1 MGKAEVLMCKA
12 CKSGTCVRCMAPEH
26 AGDCPEDSE
35 LTATLAVAARE
46 GWQRC
51 QNCRALVE
59 KDFGC
64 QHMSCR
70 CGSEW
75 CYRCAAKWKSCACGD
90 FVEEGEVVPP
100 RTVDDLIVKRATMDE
115 VELERRR
122 EEREGQRRAA
132 WEKCDHGGK
141 LSDKLRGRAK
151 AREKGQKGTRKGKE
165 RAEKEDTDVYGGSNL
180 KKRRVGDIG
189 RTAEAA
195 GAWPGDP
202 WWGEEGLWKYKL
214 GESRCDMCEVVLKD
228 YIWACDG
235 CGLEACMACRENG
248 L

>member
-1 MGKAEVLMCKA
+1 M
-12 CKSGTCVRCMAPEH
+12 RCMAPEH
-26 AGDCPEDSE
+26 TGDCPEDSE
-35 LTATLAVAARE
+35 LAATLVVAARE

-51 QNCRALVE
+51 QSCYALVE

-90 FVEEGEVVPP
+90 FEEEDIPV
-100 RTVDDLIVKRATMDE
+100 RTVDDLTVKRVAMSET
-115 VELERRR
+115 ELQRRR
-122 EEREGQRRAA
+122 EEREGQRREV
-132 WEKCDHGGK
+132 WGRCDHGGK

-151 AREKGQKGTRKGKE
+151 AREKGQKGTKKGKE
-165 RAEKEDTDVYGGSNL
+165 RAEEEGRGGVLGGSSG
-180 KKRRVGDIG
+180 VGG
-189 RTAEAA
+189 RA
-195 GAWPGDP
+195 GGEEEP

-214 GESRCDMCEVVLKD
+214 GESRCDMCEVVLRD
-228 YIWACDG
+228 YIWACEG